1 MKIIQASKV
10 GNQDWNYFQ
19 ENDFE
24 NPLVLVLLID
34 LLEKRR
40 IKNIREEF
48 PCTSFLGQQPGNL

>member
-19 ENDFE
+19 EKDFE

-34 LLEKRR
+34 FFWKRR
-40 IKNIREEF
+40 R
-48 PCTSFLGQQPGNL
+48 

>member
-34 LLEKRR
+34 FFWKRR
-40 IKNIREEF
+40 R
-48 PCTSFLGQQPGNL
+48 